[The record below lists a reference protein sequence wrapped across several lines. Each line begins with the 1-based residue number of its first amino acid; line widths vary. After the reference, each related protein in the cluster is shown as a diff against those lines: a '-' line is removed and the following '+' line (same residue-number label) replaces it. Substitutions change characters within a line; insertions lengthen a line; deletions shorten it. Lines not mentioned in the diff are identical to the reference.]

1 MPHRERQASK
11 PRLRRKRCIH
21 SKAYA
26 RKWTLV
32 STKTNAAAGRTKL
45 FCLYITPDAVP
56 CELEK
61 KKRKD
66 NHQLMRASID
76 CLHRGPKILI
86 ARITE
91 LLATATRPRIV
102 KIQPLPIAS
111 MIGAATMDPAHEK
124 ILRTKLLSATPAE
137 DFFGM
142 NSVSIVVTMPKMS
155 IEPTPKK
162 KFAIIYLWVSR
173 ILSW

>member
-1 MPHRERQASK
+1 
-11 PRLRRKRCIH
+11 
-21 SKAYA
+21 
-26 RKWTLV
+26 
-32 STKTNAAAGRTKL
+32 
-45 FCLYITPDAVP
+45 
-56 CELEK
+56 
-61 KKRKD
+61 
-66 NHQLMRASID
+66 
-76 CLHRGPKILI
+76 
-86 ARITE
+86 
-91 LLATATRPRIV
+91 
-102 KIQPLPIAS
+102 
-111 MIGAATMDPAHEK
+111 MDPAHEK